1 MKLDKF
7 TVVNSGRIIYS
18 RLIIVVLCLLLTS
31 IYLYAADLKG
41 TIKIGGTGTALG
53 SFKELGKAFKKIHPD
68 VNIVILP
75 SLGSGGGIKAVN
87 EGALDIGLSSRP
99 LKDTEQQQGT
109 AAVEYARTPFVF
121 VTAQKSERFNFTLQD
136 IAKIISGET
145 KKWPDGTA
153 IRLVLRPE
161 ADMDTVLQKGMSPE
175 MDKSVTKALSQE
187 GMIIAATDQESA
199 DAVEKIRGAIG
210 TSTLAQII
218 SEKRALN
225 TITLKGVVP
234 DMKNLANG
242 SYKYYK
248 TLYIVTG
255 PKSGLAARD
264 FIEFINSGKGRLI
277 LEKTGHLPIQRQNE
291 QYK

>member
-7 TVVNSGRIIYS
+7 TAVNS
-18 RLIIVVLCLLLTS
+18 CLLIYLRLVTFLTFVLYLLLS
-31 IYLYAADLKG
+31 VSCLYAADLKG

-53 SFKELGKAFKKIHPD
+53 SFKELGEAFKKIHPD

-99 LKDTEQQQGT
+99 LKDTEKQQGT
-109 AAVEYARTPFVF
+109 VAVEYARTPFVF
-121 VTAQKSERFNFTLQD
+121 VTAQKTGSHNFTLQD
-136 IAKIISGET
+136 IAKIFSGEM
-145 KKWPDGTA
+145 KKWPDGTP

-161 ADMDTVLQKGMSPE
+161 SDMDTVLQKSMSPE
-175 MDKSVTKALSQE
+175 MDKAVTKALSHE
-187 GMIIAATDQESA
+187 GMIMAFTDQESA
-199 DAVEKIRGAIG
+199 DSVEKVQGAIG

-218 SEKRALN
+218 SEKRPLN
-225 TITLKGVVP
+225 TITLNGVVP

-255 PKSGLAARD
+255 PKSGPVSRD
-264 FIEFINSGKGRLI
+264 FIEFINSGKGREI
-277 LEKTGHLPIQRQNE
+277 LQKTGHLPL
-291 QYK
+291 

>member
-1 MKLDKF
+1 MKLHKF
-7 TVVNSGRIIYS
+7 TAINSVCIIYS
-18 RLIIVVLCLLLTS
+18 CLIISSLVVLCLLLSS

-41 TIKIGGTGTALG
+41 TIKIGGTGSALE
-53 SFKELGKAFKKIHPD
+53 SFKKLEEAFNKIHPD

-75 SLGSGGGIKAVN
+75 SLGSGGGINAVN

-121 VTAQKSERFNFTLQD
+121 VTAQKTGGLNYTLQD
-136 IAKIISGET
+136 IARLFSGET

-161 ADMDTVLQKGMSPE
+161 SEMNTVLQKGMSPE
-175 MDKSVTKALSQE
+175 MDKAVTKALSQE
-187 GMIIAATDQESA
+187 GMMVAFTDQDSA
-199 DAVEKIRGAIG
+199 DSVENVRGAIG

-225 TITLKGVVP
+225 TITLNGVVP
-234 DMKNLANG
+234 DIKNLTNG

-248 TLYIVTG
+248 TLYVVTG
-255 PKSGLAARD
+255 QKSGPASRE
-264 FIEFINSGKGRLI
+264 FIEFINSREGKAI
-277 LEKTGHLPIQRQNE
+277 LAKTGHIPF
-291 QYK
+291 